1 MKNLSPLSIFNISL
15 PKGTSE
21 LIGWRRFQSTK
32 LDSEL
37 HFGDAY
43 RNQSMGAVAGD
54 FDGDGCIDIFVANY
68 QQRNT
73 LLVGNCQGDFAPAEA
88 GQATEFETYSA
99 QVVALDADGDG
110 HLDIFEACR

>member
-1 MKNLSPLSIFNISL
+1 MTFDIFFS
-15 PKGTSE
+15 GTSK
-21 LIGWRRFQSTK
+21 LIGWRKFQSTK
-32 LDSEL
+32 LESEL

-43 RNQSMGAVAGD
+43 RNQSMSSVAGD

-73 LLVGNCQGDFAPAEA
+73 LLIGDCQGGFVPAEA

-99 QVVALDADGDG
+99 QVVAFDVDGDG
-110 HLDIFEACR
+110 DLDIFEACR

>member
-21 LIGWRRFQSTK
+21 LIEWRRFQSTK

-54 FDGDGCIDIFVANY
+54 FDGDGCIADRFGTTTYASRATN
-68 QQRNT
+68 R
-73 LLVGNCQGDFAPAEA
+73 LA
-88 GQATEFETYSA
+88 G
-99 QVVALDADGDG
+99 
-110 HLDIFEACR
+110 